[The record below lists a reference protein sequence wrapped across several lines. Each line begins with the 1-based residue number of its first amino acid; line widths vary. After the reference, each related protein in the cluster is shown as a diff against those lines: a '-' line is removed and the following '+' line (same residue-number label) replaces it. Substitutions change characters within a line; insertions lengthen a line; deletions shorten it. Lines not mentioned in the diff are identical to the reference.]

1 MATDGVSM
9 QWSQWI
15 VEDDTVALLGGV
27 VRSSAADGLLVVK
40 SFTLF

>member
-15 VEDDTVALLGGV
+15 VEDDLVALLGV
-27 VRSSAADGLLVVK
+27 VVCSCAVDCLLVVK
-40 SFTLF
+40 SFTLV